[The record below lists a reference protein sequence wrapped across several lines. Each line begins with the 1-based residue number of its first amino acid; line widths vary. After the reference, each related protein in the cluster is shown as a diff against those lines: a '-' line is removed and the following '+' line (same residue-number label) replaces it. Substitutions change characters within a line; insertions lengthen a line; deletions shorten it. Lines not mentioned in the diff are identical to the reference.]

1 MSRYFTSNMTLITNI
16 VDISSVMY
24 MYGILYTFVVVA
36 FVSLISVGK
45 DEDEKK
51 MEEKEEINKEYHKT
65 ILAHKY
71 IGEVQWSRINGR
83 MKKRFILVDLDN
95 KNEDDNYDLDYTEKD
110 LDEVKKNLIFDF
122 NKVHDVFK
130 HKIWY
135 RKNGRLMRI

>member
-1 MSRYFTSNMTLITNI
+1 MTLITNI

-24 MYGILYTFVVVA
+24 MYGILYTFVVAA
-36 FVSLISVGK
+36 FVSLISVSK
-45 DEDEKK
+45 DEDKEE
-51 MEEKEEINKEYHKT
+51 MQEKEEINKEYQKT